1 MLVDKISRDGEF
13 LKETLKDVRGVDEYT
28 GKLLDMYEE
37 IYLGE
42 HYRIKLLYKILL
54 KSLI

>member
-42 HYRIKLLYKILL
+42 HYRIKLLYRILL